1 MFYIMSAK
9 NHITPTS
16 KPNIEAIIE
25 ANNSGKLTIYVAQ
38 REYAF
43 QKFSALFITSSGINT
58 KDKACQT
65 TYTQDTGNGYRNRG
79 KLLTIENVIHVKDGK
94 IVHHENDIGLTEKRS
109 LWVCK

>member
-1 MFYIMSAK
+1 MFYIMYVK
-9 NHITPTS
+9 DHLTPTN

-25 ANNSGKLTIYVAQ
+25 ANNSSNVTIYVAQ
-38 REYAF
+38 REYRF
-43 QKFSALFITSSGINT
+43 QKFAALFISSSGINT
-58 KDKACQT
+58 EDKACQT

-94 IVHHENDIGLTEKRS
+94 IVYHENDIGLTEKRS